1 MALREPTRVVLIGG
15 GHTHVQVLHR
25 WITAPPPRM
34 RLTLVVDRARA
45 AYSGMVP
52 GFAAGDYAPYELEID
67 AARLA
72 RRAGAHVILARA
84 TAIDPDARTIALD
97 GHPPV
102 AYDVASLD
110 VGATVRGLDL
120 PGVREHAIA
129 TRPIREWVDRLAS
142 LPVPRRIAV
151 VGGGAAGVEL
161 GFTLHARF
169 ADAHVTVLSDGEIL
183 PGDSPRAARRIRRE
197 AERRGVAIRTDARVL
212 GVGPGGVHLATEHV
226 AADLVVWATGAAP
239 WPWLAASPLPRDDA
253 GFVRVDPTLRVAG
266 RDDLFA
272 AGDCATIDGAPWV
285 RKAGVYAVREGPVLE
300 ANLRARVTG
309 APLVPYRPQRTFLS
323 LLHLGDRTA
332 LASKWGVVAVGRWV
346 WRWKRAVDLRF
357 VRRFR
362 RPG

>member
-1 MALREPTRVVLIGG
+1 MPPRPRTHVVLIGG

-25 WITAPPPRM
+25 WITAPLPHI

-45 AYSGMVP
+45 VYSGMVP
-52 GFAAGDYAPYELEID
+52 GFAAGDYAAHELEID

-72 RRAGAHVILARA
+72 RRAGAHVVLARA
-84 TAIDPDARTIALD
+84 TAIDPDARTIVLE
-97 GHPPV
+97 GRTQV
-102 AYDVASLD
+102 TWDVASLD

-120 PGVREHAIA
+120 PGVREHAVA

-142 LPVPRRIAV
+142 LAVPRRIAV

-161 GFTLHARF
+161 GFTLRSRF
-169 ADAHVTVLSDGEIL
+169 RDAHVTVLSDGEIL
-183 PGDSPRAARRIRRE
+183 PGDSPRAVRRVRRE
-197 AERRGVAIRTDARVL
+197 AERRGIAIRTDARVL

-239 WPWLAASPLPRDDA
+239 WPWLAASPLPRDAA

-272 AGDCATIDGAPWV
+272 TGDCATIDGAPWV

-300 ANLRARVTG
+300 ANLRAAVAG
-309 APLVPYRPQRTFLS
+309 ASLVAYRPQRHVLS

-332 LASKWGVVAVGRWV
+332 LASKWGIVAVGRWV
-346 WRWKRAVDLRF
+346 WRWKRVVDVRF
-357 VRRFR
+357 VQRFR
-362 RPG
+362 GPG

>member
-1 MALREPTRVVLIGG
+1 MPLRPPTHVVLIGG

-25 WITAPPPRM
+25 WISAPPPRI

-52 GFAAGDYAPYELEID
+52 GFAAGDYMAHELEID

-97 GHPPV
+97 GRPPV

-120 PGVREHAIA
+120 PGVRDHAVA

-142 LPVPRRIAV
+142 LPAPRRIAV

-161 GFTLHARF
+161 GFTLRARF
-169 ADAHVTVLSDGEIL
+169 PDAHVSVLSDGAIL
-183 PGDSPRAARRIRRE
+183 PGDSPPAARRVGRE
-197 AERRGVAIRTDARVL
+197 ADRRGIAIRTDARVL
-212 GVGPGGVHLATEHV
+212 GVGPGGVHLATEHL

-239 WPWLAASPLPRDDA
+239 WSWLAASPLPRDEA
-253 GFVRVDPTLRVAG
+253 GFVRVEPTLRVVG

-285 RKAGVYAVREGPVLE
+285 RKAGVYAVREGPILE
-300 ANLRARVTG
+300 TNLRAQVAG
-309 APLVPYRPQRTFLS
+309 GPLVAYRPQRHFLS

-332 LASKWGVVAVGRWV
+332 LASKWGIVAVGLWI
-346 WRWKRAVDLRF
+346 WRWKRAVDERF

-362 RPG
+362 R

>member
-1 MALREPTRVVLIGG
+1 MPLRPPTHVVLIGG

-25 WITAPPPRM
+25 WIAAPPPRI
-34 RLTLVVDRARA
+34 RLTLVVDRARTV
-45 AYSGMVP
+45 YSGMVP
-52 GFAAGDYAPYELEID
+52 GFAAGDYVAHELEID

-84 TAIDPDARTIALD
+84 MAIDPDARTIALESRA
-97 GHPPV
+97 PV
-102 AYDVASLD
+102 SYDVASLD

-129 TRPIREWVDRLAS
+129 TRPIRDWVDRLAS
-142 LPVPRRIAV
+142 LPTPRRIAV
-151 VGGGAAGVEL
+151 AGGGAAGVEL
-161 GFTLHARF
+161 GFTLRARF
-169 ADAHVTVLSDGEIL
+169 PGAHVTVLSDGEIL
-183 PGDSPRAARRIRRE
+183 PGDSPRAARRVRRE
-197 AERRGVAIRTDARVL
+197 AERRGIAIRTDARVL

-226 AADLVVWATGAAP
+226 AADLVVWGTGAAP
-239 WPWLAASPLPRDDA
+239 WAWLAASPLPRDAA
-253 GFVRVDPTLRVAG
+253 GFVRVEPTLRVAG

-272 AGDCATIDGAPWV
+272 AGDCATIDGAPWM

-309 APLVPYRPQRTFLS
+309 APLVAYRPQRHFLS

-332 LASKWGVVAVGRWV
+332 LASKWGIVAVGRWI
-346 WRWKRAVDLRF
+346 WRWKRSVDERF

-362 RPG
+362 R